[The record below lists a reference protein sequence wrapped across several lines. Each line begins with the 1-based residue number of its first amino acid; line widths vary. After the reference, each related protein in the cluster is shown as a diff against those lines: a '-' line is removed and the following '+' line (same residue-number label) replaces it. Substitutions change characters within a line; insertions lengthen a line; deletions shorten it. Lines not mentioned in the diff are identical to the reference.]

1 MTSQTSRATR
11 TGLAALGVALLSAL
25 AAGCSSAGT
34 VTVEQAP
41 PPAPAIQAG
50 ARPQAGADAVTTAK
64 GTPDRLAP
72 STYRPVI
79 RNGRAPHPSI
89 APKTGNA
96 GALRSVAYK
105 DGVTVTVTRV
115 TQGVETGQGPGVFAG
130 RPHTALTLT
139 VVNRSAKAL
148 DLSQV
153 VVTALYGSPA
163 RLAAPVYEDAAAR
176 DFTGTLK
183 PGATA
188 TATYVFSVPTASVKS
203 LVAIV
208 DVDATHVAARVKGA

>member
-1 MTSQTSRATR
+1 MARTCTKMLAKGLTHPHMGAHGCRMTSQTSRATR

-115 TQGVETGQGPGVFAG
+115 TQGVETGRAQVSSPGG
-130 RPHTALTLT
+130 RTPPS
-139 VVNRSAKAL
+139 R
-148 DLSQV
+148 
-153 VVTALYGSPA
+153 
-163 RLAAPVYEDAAAR
+163 
-176 DFTGTLK
+176 
-183 PGATA
+183 
-188 TATYVFSVPTASVKS
+188 
-203 LVAIV
+203 
-208 DVDATHVAARVKGA
+208 